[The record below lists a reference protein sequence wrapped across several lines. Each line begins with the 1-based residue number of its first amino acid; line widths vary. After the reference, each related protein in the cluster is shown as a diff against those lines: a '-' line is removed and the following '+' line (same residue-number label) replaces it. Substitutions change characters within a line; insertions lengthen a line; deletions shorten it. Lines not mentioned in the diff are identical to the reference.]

1 MLKTILRKA
10 DEPSIIQSRRTIEI
24 KIGGSIRTFL
34 EVVWVT
40 KTGDRG
46 AAWRNVQGR

>member
-1 MLKTILRKA
+1 MAKVLLRKS

-24 KIGGSIRTFL
+24 KIGGLIRSFL

-40 KTGDRG
+40 KSGERG
-46 AAWRNVQGR
+46 AAWRKVQ